1 LIDCA
6 LAAAG
11 RQDSRGLRKIK
22 QPIGLVTTVS
32 HRCQP
37 VFYFPRAVQPML
49 RWAITAEIE
58 SAQQNR

>member
-37 VFYFPRAVQPML
+37 VFYFPRAFPISVSRGGEL
-49 RWAITAEIE
+49 R
-58 SAQQNR
+58 AQYYRR